1 MSAPTLRPDSNTS
14 ESVLPVTGTLTNV
27 DSATNPL
34 PFGIY
39 TRHIQPEHGEQS
51 GQDFISGAVDQ
62 VAHVYKKLGGDVL
75 DVELTEY
82 QVYAAYEEAVLE
94 YSYIVNLH
102 QAKNV
107 LGSALGA
114 TTGSFD
120 HDGELVTGAL
130 SGTLSADPGPTRIE
144 LTYPK
149 YDFSYTKRV
158 ASRMSTEAGIGGD
171 ITIYSASVDK
181 VNEQSD
187 YDLQALIYSAS
198 ITDSDLPYYGKL
210 KDSDDSKKNLT
221 IRKVFYKTPHAMW
234 RFFGYYGGVNAMGNL
249 GTYGQWA
256 DDSTWEV
263 IPVWQNKAQAILY
276 EDHIWTRTSH
286 YSYEIKN
293 NRLRIFPQ
301 PNTYSPDK
309 WWVEFTIDE
318 DAWVEDDDRKV
329 GVEGVNNMNTLPFAN
344 IPYNNINAIGKQW
357 IRRFSLALS
366 KEMLGYVR
374 GKFSTIPIPGES
386 VTLNAS
392 DLLSQGKEEQD
403 KLREELKTILDE
415 LTYQKLAEQD
425 AAIAD
430 SVGKTLQ
437 GTPVPIFVG

>member
-1 MSAPTLRPDSNTS
+1 MSTPNLRPDSNTS
-14 ESVLPVTGTLTNV
+14 KSVLPVTGTLTNV
-27 DSATNPL
+27 DSTANPL

-107 LGSALGA
+107 LGTALGN

-120 HDGELVTGAL
+120 HDGELVAGAL
-130 SGTLSADPGPTRIE
+130 SSSLGGQRIE
-144 LTYPK
+144 LSYPK

-210 KDSDDSKKNLT
+210 KDADDVKKNLT

-329 GVEGVNNMNTLPFAN
+329 GVDGVNNMNTLPFAN
-344 IPYNNINAIGKQW
+344 IPYNNINSIGKQW

-366 KEMLGYVR
+366 KEMLGHIR

-437 GTPVPIFVG
+437 GTPVPIMVG

>member
-1 MSAPTLRPDSNTS
+1 MSVPNLRPDSNTS
-14 ESVLPVTGTLTNV
+14 KSVLPVTGTLTNV
-27 DSATNPL
+27 DSTANPL

-39 TRHIQPEHGEQS
+39 TRNIQQEDAATNPA
-51 GQDFISGAVDQ
+51 QDFISGAVDQ

-75 DVELTEY
+75 DVEITEY

-102 QAKNV
+102 QAKNI
-107 LGSALGA
+107 LGSALGN

-120 HDGELVTGAL
+120 HDGELRPGDFSSSLGA
-130 SGTLSADPGPTRIE
+130 TRVE

-158 ASRMSTEAGIGGD
+158 ANRMSTEGNIGGD
-171 ITIYSASVDK
+171 QPIYSASVDK
-181 VNEQSD
+181 VNEQAD

-198 ITDSDLPYYGKL
+198 TSDSTLSYYGKL
-210 KDSDDSKKNLT
+210 DNNGKRKLT
-221 IRKVFYKTPHAMW
+221 IRKVYYKTPHAMW
-234 RFFGYYGGVNAMGNL
+234 RFFGYYGGLSAVGNL

-256 DDSTWEV
+256 DDSTWEI

-276 EDHIWTRTSH
+276 EDHIWARTSH

-293 NRLRIFPQ
+293 NKLRLFPI
-301 PNTYSPDK
+301 PDRYSPDA

-318 DAWVEDDDRKV
+318 DVWAEDDDRKV
-329 GVEGVNNMNTLPFAN
+329 GVDGVNNMNTLPFAN
-344 IPYNNINAIGKQW
+344 IPYNSINSIGKQW

-366 KEMLGYVR
+366 KEMLGYIR